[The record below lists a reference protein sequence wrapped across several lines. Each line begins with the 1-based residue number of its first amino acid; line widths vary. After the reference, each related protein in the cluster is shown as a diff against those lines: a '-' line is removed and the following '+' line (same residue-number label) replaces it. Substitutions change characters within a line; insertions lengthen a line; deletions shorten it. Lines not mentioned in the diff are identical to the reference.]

1 QNWRRASKSLP
12 AALSIPHQCWKPYG
26 TVSQPLNL
34 PSKMLMA
41 GTCPSNGFKI
51 SASESAQPVYPSKN
65 YKKQLRYDSSYSPN
79 APQLGN
85 LRPPSSR
92 SVCKASPIPLATT
105 TPGSTSPVP
114 G

>member
-1 QNWRRASKSLP
+1 DANSLP
-12 AALSIPHQCWKPYG
+12 PVLSIRHRCWKPYG
-26 TVSQPLNL
+26 TLSQPLTF
-34 PSKMLMA
+34 PSKRLMA
-41 GTCPSNGFKI
+41 GICPSNGFKI

-65 YKKQLRYDSSYSPN
+65 YKKPPRYDWSYSPK

-85 LRPPSSR
+85 LPPPSNR
-92 SVCKASPIPLATT
+92 SACKASPIPLATT